1 MSDEEQ
7 NKLKEAVQTIR
18 DFMDSCGGYYTSC
31 LVTQDGTELYT
42 DWGYVC
48 EGLDLIEDY
57 VKKREEGNLL

>member
-7 NKLKEAVQTIR
+7 NKLKEAVRTIR
-18 DFMDSCGGYYTSC
+18 DFIDSCGGFYTS
-31 LVTQDGTELYT
+31 LLITPNGSELYT

-57 VKKREEGNLL
+57 VKKQEEG